1 MINNKATESWFD
13 GVGYVV
19 EHPDYFKQRLAIG
32 EDAYTL
38 LTIKNKLTDAW
49 DVYGAATASASAAQ
63 SSIVASTFFAPS
75 GFLSIIGIGA
85 ATTPLGWVVTA
96 SIVGGA
102 SYWGITKFISSNTK
116 SRITVI
122 PEFIN
127 TPLDILALGLFD
139 LMAPLFLKIAVIDGK
154 IDDSERELIG
164 NYFTKKWGYND
175 HFVTKGLSFFESS
188 IDEISIREAAKTFSS
203 FAAENRD
210 CNYNAMTEHIVELLS
225 DVMQVDTQVNEMK
238 EMAVEK
244 VQDIFKEND
253 PSRIK
258 NRAKRARRW
267 VTGVKNRAKN
277 YITRKDVK

>member
-1 MINNKATESWFD
+1 M
-13 GVGYVV
+13 
-19 EHPDYFKQRLAIG
+19 
-32 EDAYTL
+32 
-38 LTIKNKLTDAW
+38 
-49 DVYGAATASASAAQ
+49 
-63 SSIVASTFFAPS
+63 ASTFFAPS

-85 ATTPLGWVVTA
+85 AATPLGWVVTA